1 MSPLFSTGK
10 PVKEGLYANN
20 MLQVVREADEDG
32 HVVYTFTDMQGR
44 TILTRAMDG
53 TAAHDTY
60 SVYDASGNLCH
71 VLQPMFQE
79 DGDLSKYAFR
89 YEYDERNRLAKKMLP
104 GTEPVLYEYD
114 LKDRMTFSQDGNQRT
129 AGKWTY
135 YLYDGLNRLT
145 EQGECT
151 GKDLSTK
158 TVLLQN
164 YYDDYAFRGS
174 AGFDNGN
181 FPAGT
186 VDATGY
192 LTGTAQRVLDTDKM
206 LHAAYYYDIKGR
218 IVKTVQ
224 ENTLGGHDV
233 TETVYT
239 FTGNPQTVTHTHSA
253 SGKPT
258 VTEVYA
264 YTYDHADRVTKV
276 EHTLDGTKVTLAGY
290 EYDELERV
298 KARTLH
304 GNAANRQAYAYN
316 IRGWLTNISGN
327 RFMQNLYYETGS
339 GTPAYNGNISSM
351 TWRAGSEGTMRGYK
365 FAYDGLD
372 RLENA
377 TYGEGMF
384 INANTGRFSENVTSY
399 DLNGNITGLQ
409 RYGQTGSSYGLV
421 DNLTFTLNGNQLNR
435 VDDSANGGLFED
447 AVKQA
452 NEYAYDRNANMTKDL
467 NRNISSI
474 TYNSLNLPNKITFGD
489 GSTIANTYL
498 VDGTKLNT
506 VRTIGGATTTTD
518 YCGNAVYENGTL
530 KYLLTEEGYVMPAD
544 GKYHYYLTDHLGNNR
559 VVVDQ
564 NGTVEEVNHY
574 YPFGGMFASTD
585 VQPYKYNGKE
595 WDEKAKWYDYGARSY
610 DPALMRFNTMDPM
623 AESYYSISPYAYCGN
638 NPVLYI
644 DKTGMNY
651 GPGDVFKTKRDAAND
666 WGAYYNGASIIR
678 KKEMGSTIYVVKE
691 NGQIKGYA
699 YTESNIGTAHQNT
712 PSTPSDSEE
721 IVATIHSH
729 GNYDGTI
736 TNEKGEKKIVHD
748 NAFSKA
754 DREANN
760 KLNLTGY
767 LATPNGSLLEYD
779 PLTGE
784 TSTISTDLPSDSND
798 PTRQNKKPAEDNI
811 PSPTPTTWIEDI
823 LNSIVDLIE
832 SLIK

>member
-1 MSPLFSTGK
+1 MTEEHGPGEAWLDK
-10 PVKEGLYANN
+10 PVSMERLANTAAAPLDCKDYSVGTDGQLVENGKYAAGK
-20 MLQVVREADEDG
+20 LSVTKAADEDG

-60 SVYDASGNLCH
+60 SVYDDSGNLCY

-104 GTEPVLYEYD
+104 GTEPVEYVYD
-114 LKDRMTFSQDGNQRT
+114 LKDRMTFSQDGNQRG

-135 YLYDGLNRLT
+135 YLYDNLNRLT

-151 GKDLSTK
+151 GKDLATK

-174 AGFDNGN
+174 AGFDNAG

-192 LTGTAQRVLDTDKM
+192 LTGTAQRVLGTDKM

-290 EYDELERV
+290 EYDELGRV

-399 DLNGNITGLQ
+399 DLNGNITDLQ

-421 DNLTFTLNGNQLNR
+421 DNLTFTLNGNRLDR
-435 VDDSANGGLFED
+435 VDDSATGGLFGD

-452 NEYAYDRNANMTKDL
+452 NEYAYDENGNMAKDL
-467 NRNISSI
+467 NKNISEI
-474 TYNSLNLPNKITFGD
+474 EYNCLNLPGKVTFTD
-489 GSTIANTYL
+489 GSTIAYTYAA
-498 VDGTKLNT
+498 DGTKLET

-530 KYLLTEEGYVMPAD
+530 KYLLTEEGYITVPD
-544 GKYHYYLTDHLGNNR
+544 KKYHYYLRDHQGNNR

-564 NGTVEEVNHY
+564 AGNVEEVSHC
-574 YPFGGMFASTD
+574 
-585 VQPYKYNGKE
+585 
-595 WDEKAKWYDYGARSY
+595 AR
-610 DPALMRFNTMDPM
+610 
-623 AESYYSISPYAYCGN
+623 
-638 NPVLYI
+638 
-644 DKTGMNY
+644 
-651 GPGDVFKTKRDAAND
+651 
-666 WGAYYNGASIIR
+666 
-678 KKEMGSTIYVVKE
+678 
-691 NGQIKGYA
+691 
-699 YTESNIGTAHQNT
+699 
-712 PSTPSDSEE
+712 
-721 IVATIHSH
+721 
-729 GNYDGTI
+729 
-736 TNEKGEKKIVHD
+736 
-748 NAFSKA
+748 
-754 DREANN
+754 
-760 KLNLTGY
+760 
-767 LATPNGSLLEYD
+767 
-779 PLTGE
+779 
-784 TSTISTDLPSDSND
+784 
-798 PTRQNKKPAEDNI
+798 
-811 PSPTPTTWIEDI
+811 
-823 LNSIVDLIE
+823 
-832 SLIK
+832 

>member
-1 MSPLFSTGK
+1 M
-10 PVKEGLYANN
+10 
-20 MLQVVREADEDG
+20 
-32 HVVYTFTDMQGR
+32 VYTFTDMQGR

-53 TAAHDTY
+53 TTAHDTY
-60 SVYDASGNLCH
+60 SVYDASGNLCY

-79 DGDLSKYAFR
+79 DGELSKYAFR
-89 YEYDERNRLAKKMLP
+89 YEYDERNRLAKKTLP
-104 GTEPVLYEYD
+104 GTEPVEYVYD
-114 LKDRMTFSQDGNQRT
+114 LKDRMTFSQDGNQRE

-135 YLYDGLNRLT
+135 YLYDNLNRLT

-151 GKDLSTK
+151 GKDLATK

-174 AGFDNGN
+174 AGFDNAD

-192 LTGTAQRVLDTDKM
+192 LTGTAQRVLGTDKM

-218 IVKTVQ
+218 VTKEVQ
-224 ENTLGGHDV
+224 ENLLGGYDV
-233 TETVYT
+233 TETAYT

-290 EYDELERV
+290 EYDELGRV

-372 RLENA
+372 RLKSA

-409 RYGQTGSSYGLV
+409 RYGQTSASAYGLV
-421 DNLTFTLNGNQLNR
+421 DNLTFTLNGNRLDR
-435 VDDSANGGLFED
+435 VDDTATGGLFGD
-447 AVKQA
+447 AVKQSG
-452 NEYAYDRNANMTKDL
+452 EYAYDENGNMTQDL
-467 NRNISSI
+467 NKNISEI
-474 TYNSLNLPNKITFGD
+474 EYNCLNLPGKVTFTD
-489 GSTIANTYL
+489 GSTITYTYAA
-498 VDGTKLNT
+498 DGTKLNT
-506 VRTIGGATTTTD
+506 VHTIGGATTTTD

-530 KYLLTEEGYVMPAD
+530 KYLLTDEGYVTPAD

-574 YPFGGMFASTD
+574 YPFGEMFASTD

-595 WDEKAKWYDYGARSY
+595 WNEDAKWYDYGARNY
-610 DPALMRFNTMDPM
+610 DAAVGRFITIDPS
-623 AESYYSISPYAYCGN
+623 AESYSNSSTYAYCLN
-638 NPVLYI
+638 NPVKFV
-644 DKTGMNY
+644 DPDG
-651 GPGDVFKTKRDAAND
+651 
-666 WGAYYNGASIIR
+666 R
-678 KKEMGSTIYVVKE
+678 KIVV
-691 NGQIKGYA
+691 
-699 YTESNIGTAHQNT
+699 
-712 PSTPSDSEE
+712 
-721 IVATIHSH
+721 
-729 GNYDGTI
+729 GTI
-736 TNEKGEKKIVHD
+736 WQRIAASLGFENYVTKVYKHLYQ
-748 NAFSKA
+748 
-754 DREANN
+754 NN
-760 KLNLTGY
+760 MDSRRIQ
-767 LATPNGSLLEYD
+767 SLYKQLEQSD
-779 PLTGE
+779 LIFRILP
-784 TSTISTDLPSDSND
+784 IS
-798 PTRQNKKPAEDNI
+798 E
-811 PSPTPTTWIEDI
+811 SPTPNASEKGNHVKPDKPVVRGEKQGGTIYYDPDSYFTVNKEYRTPRIGLAHELGHLENLMKGKAFPIDKERKEAKDPVELYRNE
-823 LNSIVDLIE
+823 LNEEIRHSYFKNSTIDEEEKDEKKKINNN
-832 SLIK
+832 

>member
-1 MSPLFSTGK
+1 MSPYHLDFEGYNVLDAVALYNRTEGGCTYTVENEYGDAFQHFVLLSSTEHDTFHPEERTYSYQYDGRCNPVEELGPDGLPVTVLWGYDYSLPVARITGATYEAVKAEVGESALAALCSAAQPDEAALGGLKALFPDCLVTTWLHEPSFGVKEETAPNGCRATCSYDALGHPVLLADHDGNPVRRFAYQTSQAAGTPNYVLERTATRADGEAYMEHYGYHDGLGRLTVSLDKGITPAGGNLASLQEYDLAGRKGKAWLPVVTADVAPTTASIRSAAPGQYADDSRPYVENAYEASPRELVTEEHGPGEAWLDK
-10 PVKEGLYANN
+10 PVSMERLANTAAAPLDCKDYSVGTDGQLVENGKYAAGK
-20 MLQVVREADEDG
+20 LSVTKAADEDG

-53 TAAHDTY
+53 TAVHDTY

-290 EYDELERV
+290 EYDELGRM

-399 DLNGNITGLQ
+399 DLNGNITDLQ

-421 DNLTFTLNGNQLNR
+421 DNLTFTLNGNRLDR
-435 VDDSANGGLFED
+435 VDDSATGGLFGD
-447 AVKQA
+447 AVK
-452 NEYAYDRNANMTKDL
+452 
-467 NRNISSI
+467 
-474 TYNSLNLPNKITFGD
+474 
-489 GSTIANTYL
+489 
-498 VDGTKLNT
+498 
-506 VRTIGGATTTTD
+506 
-518 YCGNAVYENGTL
+518 
-530 KYLLTEEGYVMPAD
+530 
-544 GKYHYYLTDHLGNNR
+544 
-559 VVVDQ
+559 
-564 NGTVEEVNHY
+564 
-574 YPFGGMFASTD
+574 
-585 VQPYKYNGKE
+585 
-595 WDEKAKWYDYGARSY
+595 
-610 DPALMRFNTMDPM
+610 
-623 AESYYSISPYAYCGN
+623 
-638 NPVLYI
+638 
-644 DKTGMNY
+644 
-651 GPGDVFKTKRDAAND
+651 
-666 WGAYYNGASIIR
+666 
-678 KKEMGSTIYVVKE
+678 
-691 NGQIKGYA
+691 
-699 YTESNIGTAHQNT
+699 
-712 PSTPSDSEE
+712 
-721 IVATIHSH
+721 
-729 GNYDGTI
+729 
-736 TNEKGEKKIVHD
+736 
-748 NAFSKA
+748 
-754 DREANN
+754 
-760 KLNLTGY
+760 
-767 LATPNGSLLEYD
+767 
-779 PLTGE
+779 
-784 TSTISTDLPSDSND
+784 
-798 PTRQNKKPAEDNI
+798 
-811 PSPTPTTWIEDI
+811 
-823 LNSIVDLIE
+823 
-832 SLIK
+832 